1 MLYPPKM
8 EGAGKV
14 PITHSGDPKM
24 QTIQIVID
32 DSGMIEMSVSMDGME
47 PEVMQFED
55 PAAALD
61 AVATQIGAGEETMS
75 AEMWD
80 EEAAARPEQSNL
92 MM

>member
-1 MLYPPKM
+1 
-8 EGAGKV
+8 
-14 PITHSGDPKM
+14 M